1 MTATPATGYNRG
13 MTASPSPMS
22 PHVPAWIEVRRGI
35 APLLFFAPHAG
46 RRTLPRRP
54 GRDKVNDLHTGGLT
68 RELGAACDATWIINT
83 ARDRNEIDLNRT
95 PQVREHASW
104 LLEFL
109 ATTLE
114 EMVAERGRAT
124 LFAVH
129 GWNVVQAVCDLGVGL
144 VEENGACRR
153 AARGDVTVSRA
164 FLHAYLRRMQRL
176 ASVQNVLVTIGVRYP
191 AAHPSNLMQLLT
203 PGRVDDA
210 DPLLRR
216 LARLADRVD
225 AVQLEVG
232 IPLRWRGPRR
242 SAFVRTLADVF
253 AAAPPDSAPRREG
266 DRDGEGAAS
275 FDSPRAAVGATLAC
289 GGRPTTRV
297 ALQVASAELA
307 VLTSVDVAPAGA
319 IAGRLLITDAA
330 ERLALFTGELAER
343 HTHTLHVP
351 ALRVDVRDHHAFD
364 VRFAG
369 PLLAFPMLTPFAD
382 LERGLAAGNLRDARL
397 HLRFAPASP
406 LADLPA
412 GAARF
417 GTVTGVVR
425 LGGTR
430 HRVRALAWASAGL
443 APPRRHPSARLVLP
457 GTALG
462 DLELCST
469 DAGDSSSEGPRSSAL
484 TAVFRFALTGT
495 AWSDMRSTPVR
506 GVADVHLDEPATV
519 RVRVQTASGASRVLA
534 GRPERLIPVR
544 RPGSSGSVVESV
556 YALCRFTVAPTGW
569 LELTVEHAAGDA
581 D

>member
-1 MTATPATGYNRG
+1 MTAPTP
-13 MTASPSPMS
+13 SMS
-22 PHVPAWIEVRRGI
+22 PQVPAWIEVRRGV
-35 APLLFFAPHAG
+35 APLVFFAPHAG

-83 ARDRNEIDLNRT
+83 ARDRNEVDLNRT
-95 PQVREHASW
+95 PQVRERASW
-104 LLEFL
+104 LLELL
-109 ATTLE
+109 AATLE

-129 GWNVVQAVCDLGVGL
+129 GWNVVQAVCDLGIGL
-144 VEENGACRR
+144 VEEHGVCRP

-164 FLHAYLRRMQRL
+164 FLRSYLRRLQRL
-176 ASVQNVLVTIGVRYP
+176 ASTRDVLVTIGVRYP
-191 AAHPSNLMQLLT
+191 AAHPSNLMQLFT

-232 IPLRWRGPRR
+232 IPVRWRGPRR
-242 SAFVRTLADVF
+242 TAFVRTFAEVF
-253 AAAPPDSAPRREG
+253 AAAPPESAPHREG
-266 DRDGEGAAS
+266 DRGREGTPS
-275 FDSPRAAVGATLAC
+275 SDPPRAGAGATLAC
-289 GGRPTTRV
+289 GGRPTTRL
-297 ALQVASAELA
+297 ALQVASADLA
-307 VLTSVDVAPAGA
+307 VLTSVDVAAAGA

-351 ALRVDVRDHHAFD
+351 ALRVDVRDQHAFD
-364 VRFAG
+364 VRFTG
-369 PLLAFPMLTPFAD
+369 PLLAFPMLTPFLD
-382 LERGLAAGNLRDARL
+382 LERGLAAGNLRDARV
-397 HLRFAPASP
+397 HLRFAPANP

-417 GTVTGVVR
+417 GTVAGVVR

-430 HRVRALAWASAGL
+430 HRVRARAWASAGL
-443 APPRRHPSARLVLP
+443 APPQRHPSARLVLP

-469 DAGDSSSEGPRSSAL
+469 AAGDSPSEESRKSAL
-484 TAVFRFALTGT
+484 TAVFHFALTGT
-495 AWSDMRSTPVR
+495 AWSDTRSTPVR
-506 GVADVHLDEPATV
+506 GVADVHLGESASV
-519 RVRVQTASGASRVLA
+519 RVRVQAPGGESHLLA
-534 GRPERLIPVR
+534 GRLDRLIPVR
-544 RPGSSGSVVESV
+544 RPGSSGSVVETV
-556 YALCRFTVAPTGW
+556 YALCRLAAAPTGW